1 MSFSPKVRYF
11 TQAAVALFALVG
23 LGVGISSSAKAA
35 ETMTS
40 NLQVPQKISPALK
53 RLQAAYNDESNV
65 RVHYLAFANRAKQEG
80 YGRIASLFHAMARAE
95 EVHQRNHAQLI
106 RQLGATPQ
114 AKIEVPA
121 VQSTPQN
128 LASSISGESSVQQTL
143 YTPLIEQARQG
154 KNVQAIRLFSAAQNS
169 ESQHEKLFQQALN
182 NPRLSNTTFY
192 VCSSSG
198 YVSPNPNAFTAGNC
212 SASGILS
219 ERI

>member
-1 MSFSPKVRYF
+1 MSFSPRVRYF
-11 TQAAVALFALVG
+11 TQAAVALFTLVG

-95 EVHQRNHAQLI
+95 EVHQRNNAQLI
-106 RQLGATPQ
+106 RQLGATPR
-114 AKIEVPA
+114 AKVEVPA
-121 VQSTPQN
+121 VQSTRQN
-128 LASSISGESSVQQTL
+128 LASSITGESSVQQTL
-143 YTPLIEQARQG
+143 YTPLIEQARQS
-154 KNVQAIRLFSAAQNS
+154 KNIQAVRLFAAAQNS

-182 NPRLSNTTFY
+182 NPSLSNTTFY

-198 YVSPNPNAFTAGNC
+198 YVSPNPNAFTSGTC
-212 SASGILS
+212 PASGILS

>member
-1 MSFSPKVRYF
+1 MSVLLKVHYF
-11 TQAAVALFALVG
+11 THAAVVVLASVS

-40 NLQVPQKISPALK
+40 NLQVPQKVSPTLE

-65 RVHYLAFANRAKQEG
+65 RVQYLAFANRAKQEG

-106 RQLGATPQ
+106 RQLGATPR
-114 AKIEVPA
+114 AKIEVPV
-121 VQSTPQN
+121 VQSTRQN
-128 LASSISGESSVQQTL
+128 LASSISGESSVQQML

-154 KNVQAIRLFSAAQNS
+154 KNVQAVRLLPAAQNS
-169 ESQHEKLFQQALN
+169 ERQHEKLFRQALK

-198 YVSPNPNAFTAGNC
+198 YVSPNPNAFTSGNC